1 MNYLDIIILA
11 IVAWSLFRGFK
22 NGLFKEIASVAA
34 LILGIWGSIRF
45 SGFTETKL
53 VEYFD
58 LQTQYLGLIAFIITF
73 IVVVVLIHFL
83 ANALDKLLKAVA
95 LGFVVRI
102 LGMVFAVLKSVLI
115 LSVVFLVLS
124 TLDRNSK
131 LITVEQKQESVL
143 YSTVADFAPML
154 FPIIEGGD
162 LRDGFERLR
171 NRRGAESR
179 EQGDDVIV

>member
-11 IVAWSLFRGFK
+11 ILGWSLFRGFK
-22 NGLFKEIASVAA
+22 NGLFIEIASVAA

-45 SGFTETKL
+45 SGFTQTKL

-73 IVVVVLIHFL
+73 IVIVVLIHFL

-95 LGFVVRI
+95 LGIFVRL
-102 LGMVFAVLKSVLI
+102 LGMVFAVIKSVLI
-115 LSVVFLVLS
+115 LSVVFMVLS
-124 TLDRNSK
+124 TFDRSSK
-131 LITVEQKQESVL
+131 LITTEQKEESVL
-143 YSTVADFAPML
+143 YGTVADFAPML

-162 LRDGFERLR
+162 LRDSFDRLR
-171 NRRGAESR
+171 SR
-179 EQGDDVIV
+179 KAQRAGTEEPGVIV

>member
-1 MNYLDIIILA
+1 MNYLDIIILV

-22 NGLFKEIASVAA
+22 NGLFIEIASVAA

-45 SGFTETKL
+45 SGFTQTKL

-73 IVVVVLIHFL
+73 LVIVVLIHFL

-102 LGMVFAVLKSVLI
+102 LGMLFAVIKSVLI
-115 LSVVFLVLS
+115 LSVVLVVLG

-131 LITVEQKQESVL
+131 LITTQQKEESVL
-143 YSTVADFAPML
+143 YMPVADFAPML

-162 LRDGFERLR
+162 LRKSFDKLKSRKGERAKGEELR
-171 NRRGAESR
+171 AKS
-179 EQGDDVIV
+179 